1 MFHFAVIAA
10 FSLRFFVAALHLFLG
25 LVGAD
30 LMLETFSFLSFN
42 FGSFFTDNLAEHGLM
57 GHGRW
62 IEGLAGFR
70 DHDRFHLR
78 EVVVSELEVLRLVD

>member
-1 MFHFAVIAA
+1 MFHVAKIAA
-10 FSLRFFVAALHLFLG
+10 FSLGLLVTALHLFLS

-30 LMLETFSFLSFN
+30 LVLETFSF
-42 FGSFFTDNLAEHGLM
+42 FGFDLGRLFSDNLAKHVLV

-70 DHDRFHLR
+70 DHDCFHLR
-78 EVVVSELEVLRLVD
+78 EVVLSEFEVLRLVD